1 MSEQKKKRLWQRL
14 EADIKAGL
22 VILALVLVGYIAG
35 RLTVRAAEPAGTW
48 PPVDKPLAAALVR
61 GEPELVRVEYLG
73 TFVATYYCCERYP
86 HICGTGDGLTA
97 TGVAVEPGIVA
108 VEPGIVAVDPAV
120 IPLGSTVVIDG
131 AEYIAAD
138 TGGLIKGQRVDI
150 AVPTHAEALA
160 LGVREVEVWVM
171 AA

>member
-1 MSEQKKKRLWQRL
+1 MTDKERQRKRLRQRM

-48 PPVDKPLAAALVR
+48 PPVDKPLMAAMVR
-61 GEPELVRVEYLG
+61 GEPSFRLTYLG
-73 TFVATYYCCERYP
+73 TFLATHYCCERYP

-97 TGVAVEPGIVA
+97 TGAA
-108 VEPGIVAVDPAV
+108 VEPGIVAVDPKV
-120 IPLGSTVVIDG
+120 IPLGSTVAIDG
-131 AEYIAAD
+131 EEYLAAD

-160 LGVREVEVWVM
+160 LGVREVEVW